1 MKKTLLFLL
10 LAFLSA
16 GTFAQSPLY
25 RFDFDGSMDNSGSSS
40 NFSGWTPTGPGSVAY
55 VADRNG
61 VANKAINLPN
71 TINFVAAC
79 ADLPNGNNAR
89 SLSFWVKFINDTDI
103 DTYPVVGWGNNS
115 ANQAFGFWRNGP
127 QNSYYTWGTG
137 NDYNVP
143 LTSAQAQTINN
154 GWVHVGMTHNGSQMA
169 IFLNGV
175 AMGPFNRTLNTTG
188 TNLYLNRLV
197 NATGGSGSG
206 IYLDDL
212 KIYNTALTAA
222 QMQTLYNPNAN
233 VSLPSVLSASSSAS
247 PTQDSDVI
255 TFVVNPGGAQTTTNI
270 LVTAFGG
277 GISAVYTGPVFSGN
291 EPTQATYTLTG
302 LAPGTC
308 YSYSIEAINSAGMV
322 TTSGSRAFCTLDAN
336 NNSTPVYHFE
346 FNGNRQEKNDP
357 SIEFTNP
364 NPLGFA
370 DNDTALRLDNN
381 VQALNLPFLP
391 QGAARRTVVIRVQIL
406 QPTVVNDVF
415 SYGSA
420 VNNQSYG
427 YTQSTSNLGN
437 NYFWGS
443 NDLPFSHTPSSA
455 TYYTMAFVYDGLEA
469 RVYRD
474 GNLLDFGPR
483 TLATTGT
490 MFRIG
495 RTTSGLGGYFNGKID
510 DLRIYTTSLTA
521 TEIASISASLSTETL
536 EKPMA
541 FEMFP
546 NPAHQQVTVSTED
559 GISRIEVFSLQGQKV
574 LSSTLPQIDISSLAK
589 GVYIVEVA
597 DAKQRKSFRKLV
609 VE

>member
-1 MKKTLLFLL
+1 MKKTLLLL
-10 LAFLSA
+10 SLAFLSTS
-16 GTFAQSPLY
+16 TFAQSPLY

-40 NFSGWTPTGPGSVAY
+40 SFSGWTPTGSGAVSY

-79 ADLPNGNNAR
+79 ADLPTGNNAR

-127 QNSYYTWGTG
+127 QNSYYTWGVG

-143 LTSAQAQTINN
+143 LTSAQSQTINN

-169 IFLNGV
+169 IYLNGV

-188 TNLYLNRLV
+188 ANLYLNRLV
-197 NATGGSGSG
+197 NATGGSGAA

-233 VSLPSVLSASSSAS
+233 VSLPSILSASSSAS

-270 LVTAFGG
+270 IITAFGE

-308 YSYSIEAINSAGMV
+308 YSYSIEAINSAGVM

-336 NNSTPVYHFE
+336 NNSTPVYH
-346 FNGNRQEKNDP
+346 
-357 SIEFTNP
+357 
-364 NPLGFA
+364 
-370 DNDTALRLDNN
+370 
-381 VQALNLPFLP
+381 
-391 QGAARRTVVIRVQIL
+391 
-406 QPTVVNDVF
+406 
-415 SYGSA
+415 
-420 VNNQSYG
+420 
-427 YTQSTSNLGN
+427 
-437 NYFWGS
+437 
-443 NDLPFSHTPSSA
+443 
-455 TYYTMAFVYDGLEA
+455 
-469 RVYRD
+469 
-474 GNLLDFGPR
+474 
-483 TLATTGT
+483 
-490 MFRIG
+490 
-495 RTTSGLGGYFNGKID
+495 
-510 DLRIYTTSLTA
+510 
-521 TEIASISASLSTETL
+521 
-536 EKPMA
+536 
-541 FEMFP
+541 
-546 NPAHQQVTVSTED
+546 
-559 GISRIEVFSLQGQKV
+559 
-574 LSSTLPQIDISSLAK
+574 
-589 GVYIVEVA
+589 
-597 DAKQRKSFRKLV
+597 
-609 VE
+609 